1 MGLYDYIRC
10 DVYSWTYHLFK
21 PMNEKNFAVI
31 KTTIKK
37 YANEKNF
44 ATIKKYAMATG
55 KAILILFVL
64 FVTIMN
70 FGSLDNAR
78 MKR

>member
-10 DVYSWTYHLFK
+10 DVYSWSYYLFK
-21 PMNEKNFAVI
+21 PM
-31 KTTIKK
+31 
-37 YANEKNF
+37 NEKNF
-44 ATIKKYAMATG
+44 ATIKKYAKVTG
-55 KAILILFVL
+55 KAVLILFVL

>member
-1 MGLYDYIRC
+1 MGLYDCICIY
-10 DVYSWTYHLFK
+10 VFAWSNHLFK

-64 FVTIMN
+64 FVAIMN
-70 FGSLDNAR
+70 FGALDNAR

>member
-31 KTTIKK
+31 KK
-37 YANEKNF
+37 YAKV
-44 ATIKKYAMATG
+44 TG
-55 KAILILFVL
+55 KAVLILFVL
-64 FVTIMN
+64 FVAIMN